1 MQYQETTLLLC
12 DFIQV
17 WIHQILYQR
26 ELYPKG
32 SFEQRKHYDVPVV
45 MSSNPGVCTYV
56 KEFVTSLQPLLEKQ
70 QCQLVSLVVLSNT
83 TQQALE
89 RYVFQ
94 MDYYANVK
102 STTMADED
110 IQHYFRACLLKL
122 NVLPS
127 LLSSA
132 SLDCTYAL
140 GVELVS
146 SGADDF
152 DIGLSNV
159 HTLLDDKHTTWVP
172 GDSTQS
178 SAATTWAQLVPIKTM
193 TMSGLK
199 INTYVMESRRKGKQ
213 VAYDST

>member
-1 MQYQETTLLLC
+1 MLIILTFALL
-12 DFIQV
+12 IQFV
-17 WIHQILYQR
+17 FAL
-26 ELYPKG
+26 G
-32 SFEQRKHYDVPVV
+32 SFEQRKHYHVPVA
-45 MSSNPGVCTYV
+45 MSSHPGVCTYV
-56 KEFVTSLQPLLEKQ
+56 KEFVTSLQPILEKQ

-94 MDYYANVK
+94 VDYYANDK
-102 STTMADED
+102 STTITDED

-122 NVLPS
+122 NALPR

-132 SLDCTYAL
+132 SLDCTYTL

-146 SGADDF
+146 SGVDE
-152 DIGLSNV
+152 LSNV

-178 SAATTWAQLVPIKTM
+178 STATSWAQLVPIKTM
-193 TMSGLK
+193 SMNGLK
-199 INTYVMESRRKGKQ
+199 INTYVMESKRKGKQ
-213 VAYDST
+213 VAHDST